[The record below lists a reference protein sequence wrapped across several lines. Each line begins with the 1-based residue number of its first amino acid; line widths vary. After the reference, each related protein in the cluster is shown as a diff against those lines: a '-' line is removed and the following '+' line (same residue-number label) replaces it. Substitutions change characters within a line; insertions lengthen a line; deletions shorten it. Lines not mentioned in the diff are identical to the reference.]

1 MQNALFFATYGAEEM
16 TDAALR
22 KAYAAADKRA
32 QRFEDRHGPL
42 VRCQDRAKANAYRWE
57 LATRKISLHV

>member
-1 MQNALFFATYGAEEM
+1 MQNALQFATYGAEDM
-16 TDAALR
+16 APTALR

-57 LATRKISLHV
+57 LAKRGV